1 MTNIETSHFLA
12 NCMSC
17 FCPPFLCQCLNP
29 NSGDTG
35 GILKDDWV
43 SVEAEKLAILH
54 YLQPTP
60 SRITR
65 AAEGT
70 YTYVNTSDHWLVS
83 RSIEAVDHLRDV
95 VFGPV
100 CGLLAV
106 QVGAG
111 VRGGRA
117 LHEQQD
123 EEQRGGQGR
132 QVHH

>member
-1 MTNIETSHFLA
+1 MIACLFSAPL
-12 NCMSC
+12 
-17 FCPPFLCQCLNP
+17 LWQCLNP

-70 YTYVNTSDHWLVS
+70 YTYVDPSKN
-83 RSIEAVDHLRDV
+83 
-95 VFGPV
+95 G
-100 CGLLAV
+100 
-106 QVGAG
+106 
-111 VRGGRA
+111 
-117 LHEQQD
+117 
-123 EEQRGGQGR
+123 
-132 QVHH
+132 